1 MLENAVYFVAPPEF
15 AASLTWRNPEQK
27 HLAATAMRVSASEV
41 FELGCVDEIVL
52 EPPAGAHTN
61 PAAAIELLRG
71 ALKNN
76 LSQLTATTPETLVA
90 VRQRKLRD
98 IARFYKPA

>member
-1 MLENAVYFVAPPEF
+1 
-15 AASLTWRNPEQK
+15 
-27 HLAATAMRVSASEV
+27 
-41 FELGCVDEIVL
+41 VDEIVL